1 VKTPK
6 EFERIVSFRVDDET
20 YRRLRAAADEDDRRL
35 GPFLRRLVGASL
47 RAPQAEQELARG

>member
-1 VKTPK
+1 M
-6 EFERIVSFRVDDET
+6 SFRVDDET